1 MSTHKS
7 QSKFFKEITG
17 QAKASSKGTK
27 LYTELIF
34 NRFYEVLAN
43 ANPILLS
50 VIGEDKFKE
59 EVSEF
64 IACGYAKTTLIWQL
78 PKDFRKFIKEQNR
91 LKEFPFASDLLW
103 LEFSEVELFM
113 QDFSALKFDK
123 FNWQNRYKI
132 SKNAKVKILNYKVH
146 LKEFD
151 KREKSYLLA
160 YYDLKTNQAVYR
172 EISNFMYDF
181 LRNLKKFSA
190 SELLE
195 NLQNEY
201 EFDKKAMKKEL
212 EISLKELCGLGI
224 LEQI

>member
-1 MSTHKS
+1 MSVNKS
-7 QSKFFKEITG
+7 QSKFFKEITN
-17 QAKASSKGTK
+17 QIKVSSQGTK

-34 NRFYEVLAN
+34 NRFYEVLTN
-43 ANPILLS
+43 ANPILFS
-50 VIGEDKFKE
+50 VIGEDKFKK
-59 EVSEF
+59 EVSKF

-78 PKDFRKFIKEQNR
+78 PKDFRKFIKEQKM
-91 LKEFPFASDLLW
+91 LKEFPFVDDLLW

-113 QDFSALKFDK
+113 QDFSDFKFHK

-151 KREKSYLLA
+151 KKEKSYLLA
-160 YYDLKTNQAVYR
+160 YYDLKANQAVYR

-190 SELLE
+190 SESLE
-195 NLQNEY
+195 NLQNQY

-212 EISLKELCGLGI
+212 EISLKELCNLGI

>member
-1 MSTHKS
+1 MSVNKS
-7 QSKFFKEITG
+7 QSKFFKEITK
-17 QAKASSKGTK
+17 QIKVSSQGTK

-34 NRFYEVLAN
+34 NRFYEVLTN
-43 ANPILLS
+43 ANPILFS
-50 VIGEDKFKE
+50 VIGEDKFKK
-59 EVSEF
+59 EVSKF

-78 PKDFRKFIKEQNR
+78 PKDFRKFIKEQKM
-91 LKEFPFASDLLW
+91 LKEFPFVDDLLW

-113 QDFSALKFDK
+113 QDFSDFKFHK

-151 KREKSYLLA
+151 KKEKSYLLA
-160 YYDLKTNQAVYR
+160 YYDLKANQAVYR

-190 SELLE
+190 SESLE
-195 NLQNEY
+195 NLQNQY

-212 EISLKELCGLGI
+212 EISLKELCNLGI

>member
-1 MSTHKS
+1 MSLDKT

-17 QAKASSKGTK
+17 QAKASSKGTR
-27 LYTELIF
+27 LYAELIF

-43 ANPILLS
+43 TNPILLS
-50 VIGEDKFKE
+50 VIGEDRFKK

-78 PKDFRKFIKEQNR
+78 PKDFRKFVKERKR
-91 LKEFPFASDLLW
+91 LKEFPFVSDLLW

-113 QDFSALKFDK
+113 QDLSALKFDK
-123 FNWQNRYKI
+123 FSWQNGYKI

-151 KREKSYLLA
+151 KKEKGYLLA
-160 YYDLKTNQAVYR
+160 YYDLKTDQVVYR

-181 LRNLKKFSA
+181 LRNLKKFKA
-190 SELLE
+190 SLLLE
-195 NLQNEY
+195 SLQNEY

-212 EISLKELCGLGI
+212 EISLKELCSLGV

>member
-1 MSTHKS
+1 MSLNKS

-17 QAKASSKGTK
+17 QVKISSKGTR

-43 ANPILLS
+43 ANPILFS

-64 IACGYAKTTLIWQL
+64 IARGYAKTMLIWQL
-78 PKDFRKFIKEQNR
+78 PKDFRKFIKEQKR
-91 LKEFPFASDLLW
+91 LKEFAFVDDLLW

-123 FNWQNRYKI
+123 FSWQNRYKI
-132 SKNAKVKILNYKVH
+132 SKNAKIKILNYKVH
-146 LKEFD
+146 LKEFA
-151 KREKSYLLA
+151 KKEKSYLLA

-190 SELLE
+190 SQLLE

-212 EISLKELCGLGI
+212 EISLKELCSLRV
-224 LEQI
+224 LERI